1 MNELGKKI
9 KQRREELG
17 LSQDELARMLGY
29 KHKSSIN
36 KIELGAA
43 DVPRAKVP
51 AFAKA
56 LGMTAIEFSG
66 WTEER
71 KVLSF
76 SYCMEQQMR
85 ILGWVVLYDADG
97 NVILTHEAWSIR
109 SLMRGMKELRA
120 VGSLLDF
127 LLTELTKTSR
137 KIGGPNI
144 ARFKPGTRTA
154 EPTDHRSRPGGRLPV
169 VC

>member
-1 MNELGKKI
+1 MNELGMKI

-71 KVLSF
+71 KALSF

-85 ILGWVVLYDADG
+85 ILGWVVLYDSDG
-97 NVILTHEAWSIR
+97 NVILTHEGAEYEITEES
-109 SLMRGMKELRA
+109 MKELESRVA
-120 VGSLLDF
+120 LYLDF
-127 LLTELTKTSR
+127 LLTELMKTSR
-137 KIGGPNI
+137 KIGGP
-144 ARFKPGTRTA
+144 K
-154 EPTDHRSRPGGRLPV
+154 
-169 VC
+169 

>member
-71 KVLSF
+71 KALSF

-85 ILGWVVLYDADG
+85 ILGWVVLYDSDG
-97 NVILTHEAWSIR
+97 NVILTHEGAEYEITEES
-109 SLMRGMKELRA
+109 MKELESRVA
-120 VGSLLDF
+120 LYLDF

-137 KIGGPNI
+137 KIGGP
-144 ARFKPGTRTA
+144 K
-154 EPTDHRSRPGGRLPV
+154 
-169 VC
+169 

>member
-71 KVLSF
+71 KALSF

-85 ILGWVVLYDADG
+85 TLGWVVLYDADG
-97 NVILTHEAWSIR
+97 NVILTHEGAEYEITEES
-109 SLMRGMKELRA
+109 MKELESRVA
-120 VGSLLDF
+120 LYLDF
-127 LLTELTKTSR
+127 LLGDLAKKSR
-137 KIGGPNI
+137 KIGG
-144 ARFKPGTRTA
+144 
-154 EPTDHRSRPGGRLPV
+154 
-169 VC
+169 

>member
-71 KVLSF
+71 KALSF

-85 ILGWVVLYDADG
+85 ILGWVVLYDSDG
-97 NVILTHEAWSIR
+97 NVILTHEGAEYEITEES
-109 SLMRGMKELRA
+109 MKELESRVA
-120 VGSLLDF
+120 LYLDF
-127 LLTELTKTSR
+127 LLTELMKTSR
-137 KIGGPNI
+137 KIGGP
-144 ARFKPGTRTA
+144 K
-154 EPTDHRSRPGGRLPV
+154 
-169 VC
+169 

>member
-71 KVLSF
+71 KALSF

-85 ILGWVVLYDADG
+85 VLGWVVLYDSDG
-97 NVILTHEAWSIR
+97 NVILAHEGAEYEITEES
-109 SLMRGMKELRA
+109 MKELESRVA
-120 VGSLLDF
+120 LYLDF
-127 LLTELTKTSR
+127 LLTELTKASR
-137 KIGGPNI
+137 KIGGP
-144 ARFKPGTRTA
+144 K
-154 EPTDHRSRPGGRLPV
+154 
-169 VC
+169 

>member
-71 KVLSF
+71 KALSF

-97 NVILTHEAWSIR
+97 NVILTHEGVEYEITEES
-109 SLMRGMKELRA
+109 MKELESRVA
-120 VGSLLDF
+120 LYLDF
-127 LLTELTKTSR
+127 LLGDLAKKSR
-137 KIGGPNI
+137 KIGG
-144 ARFKPGTRTA
+144 
-154 EPTDHRSRPGGRLPV
+154 
-169 VC
+169 

>member
-71 KVLSF
+71 KALSF

-85 ILGWVVLYDADG
+85 ILGWVVLYDSDG
-97 NVILTHEAWSIR
+97 SVILTHEGAEYEITEESI
-109 SLMRGMKELRA
+109 KELESRVA
-120 VGSLLDF
+120 LYLDF
-127 LLTELTKTSR
+127 LLTELTKSSR
-137 KIGGPNI
+137 KIGGP
-144 ARFKPGTRTA
+144 K
-154 EPTDHRSRPGGRLPV
+154 
-169 VC
+169 

>member
-1 MNELGKKI
+1 MSELGKKI
-9 KQRREELG
+9 KLRREELG
-17 LSQDELARMLGY
+17 LSQDDLARMLGY

-71 KVLSF
+71 KALSF

-97 NVILTHEAWSIR
+97 NVILTHEGTEYEIMEAN
-109 SLMRGMKELRA
+109 MKEMESRLA
-120 VGSLLDF
+120 LYLDF
-127 LLTELTKTSR
+127 LLGDLAKNSR
-137 KIGGPNI
+137 KIGG
-144 ARFKPGTRTA
+144 
-154 EPTDHRSRPGGRLPV
+154 
-169 VC
+169 

>member
-71 KVLSF
+71 KALSF

-97 NVILTHEAWSIR
+97 NVILTHDGAEYEITEES
-109 SLMRGMKELRA
+109 MKELESRVA
-120 VGSLLDF
+120 LYLDF

-137 KIGGPNI
+137 KIGGP
-144 ARFKPGTRTA
+144 K
-154 EPTDHRSRPGGRLPV
+154 
-169 VC
+169 

>member
-71 KVLSF
+71 KALSF

-97 NVILTHEAWSIR
+97 NVILTHEGAEYEITEDS
-109 SLMRGMKELRA
+109 MKELESRVA
-120 VGSLLDF
+120 LYLDF
-127 LLTELTKTSR
+127 LLGDLAKKSR
-137 KIGGPNI
+137 KIGG
-144 ARFKPGTRTA
+144 
-154 EPTDHRSRPGGRLPV
+154 
-169 VC
+169 

>member
-71 KVLSF
+71 KALSF

-97 NVILTHEAWSIR
+97 NVILTHEGVEYEITEES
-109 SLMRGMKELRA
+109 MKELESRVA
-120 VGSLLDF
+120 LYLDF

-137 KIGGPNI
+137 KIGGP
-144 ARFKPGTRTA
+144 K
-154 EPTDHRSRPGGRLPV
+154 
-169 VC
+169 

>member
-1 MNELGKKI
+1 MSELGKKI
-9 KQRREELG
+9 KLRREELG
-17 LSQDELARMLGY
+17 LSQDDLARMLGY

-71 KVLSF
+71 KALSF

-97 NVILTHEAWSIR
+97 NVILTHEGAEYEITEES
-109 SLMRGMKELRA
+109 MKELESRMA
-120 VGSLLDF
+120 LYLDF
-127 LLTELTKTSR
+127 LLGDLAKNSR
-137 KIGGPNI
+137 KIGG
-144 ARFKPGTRTA
+144 
-154 EPTDHRSRPGGRLPV
+154 
-169 VC
+169 

>member
-71 KVLSF
+71 KALSF

-97 NVILTHEAWSIR
+97 NVILTHEGTEYEITEES
-109 SLMRGMKELRA
+109 MKELESRVA
-120 VGSLLDF
+120 LYLDF
-127 LLTELTKTSR
+127 LLGDLVKKSR
-137 KIGGPNI
+137 KIGG
-144 ARFKPGTRTA
+144 
-154 EPTDHRSRPGGRLPV
+154 
-169 VC
+169 

>member
-71 KVLSF
+71 KALSF

-97 NVILTHEAWSIR
+97 NVILTHEGAEYEITEEN
-109 SLMRGMKELRA
+109 MKELESRVA
-120 VGSLLDF
+120 LYLDF

-137 KIGGPNI
+137 KIGGP
-144 ARFKPGTRTA
+144 K
-154 EPTDHRSRPGGRLPV
+154 
-169 VC
+169 

>member
-1 MNELGKKI
+1 MGNLGLKI

-17 LSQDELARMLGY
+17 LSQEELATMLGY

-71 KVLSF
+71 KTASF
-76 SYCMEQQMR
+76 SYCLEQQMR
-85 ILGWVVLYDADG
+85 ILGWVLLYDADG
-97 NVILTHEAWSIR
+97 NVILSHDGSEYEITDAN
-109 SLMRGMKELRA
+109 MKELESR
-120 VGSLLDF
+120 VTLYMDF
-127 LLTELTKTSR
+127 LLNDLAKNSR
-137 KIGGPNI
+137 KIGG
-144 ARFKPGTRTA
+144 
-154 EPTDHRSRPGGRLPV
+154 
-169 VC
+169 

>member
-1 MNELGKKI
+1 MSELGKKI
-9 KQRREELG
+9 KLRREELG
-17 LSQDELARMLGY
+17 LSQDDLARMLGY

-43 DVPRAKVP
+43 DVPRVKVP

-71 KVLSF
+71 KALSF

-97 NVILTHEAWSIR
+97 NVILTHEGAEYEI
-109 SLMRGMKELRA
+109 MEANMKEMESRLA
-120 VGSLLDF
+120 LYLDF
-127 LLTELTKTSR
+127 LLGDLAKNSR
-137 KIGGPNI
+137 KIGG
-144 ARFKPGTRTA
+144 
-154 EPTDHRSRPGGRLPV
+154 
-169 VC
+169 

>member
-71 KVLSF
+71 KALSF

-97 NVILTHEAWSIR
+97 NVILTHEGAEYEITEES
-109 SLMRGMKELRA
+109 MKELESRVA
-120 VGSLLDF
+120 LYLD
-127 LLTELTKTSR
+127 R
-137 KIGGPNI
+137 PVDRG
-144 ARFKPGTRTA
+144 
-154 EPTDHRSRPGGRLPV
+154 PGGRLPG

>member
-71 KVLSF
+71 KALSF

-85 ILGWVVLYDADG
+85 ILSWVVLYDADG
-97 NVILTHEAWSIR
+97 NVILAHEGAEYEITEES
-109 SLMRGMKELRA
+109 MKELESRVA
-120 VGSLLDF
+120 LYLDF

-137 KIGGPNI
+137 KIGGP
-144 ARFKPGTRTA
+144 K
-154 EPTDHRSRPGGRLPV
+154 
-169 VC
+169 

>member
-71 KVLSF
+71 KTLSF

-97 NVILTHEAWSIR
+97 NVILTHEGAEYEITEES
-109 SLMRGMKELRA
+109 MKELESRVA
-120 VGSLLDF
+120 LYLDF

-137 KIGGPNI
+137 KIGGP
-144 ARFKPGTRTA
+144 K
-154 EPTDHRSRPGGRLPV
+154 
-169 VC
+169 

>member
-71 KVLSF
+71 KALSF

-97 NVILTHEAWSIR
+97 NVILTHEGAEYEITEES
-109 SLMRGMKELRA
+109 MKELESRLA
-120 VGSLLDF
+120 LYLDF
-127 LLTELTKTSR
+127 LLGDLAKKSR
-137 KIGGPNI
+137 KIGG
-144 ARFKPGTRTA
+144 
-154 EPTDHRSRPGGRLPV
+154 
-169 VC
+169 

>member
-43 DVPRAKVP
+43 EVPRAKVP

-71 KVLSF
+71 KALSF

-97 NVILTHEAWSIR
+97 NVILTHEGAEYEITEES
-109 SLMRGMKELRA
+109 MKELESRVA
-120 VGSLLDF
+120 LYLDF
-127 LLTELTKTSR
+127 LLGDLAKKSR
-137 KIGGPNI
+137 KIGG
-144 ARFKPGTRTA
+144 
-154 EPTDHRSRPGGRLPV
+154 
-169 VC
+169 

>member
-1 MNELGKKI
+1 MNELGEKI

-71 KVLSF
+71 KALSF

-97 NVILTHEAWSIR
+97 NVILTHDGAEYEITEES
-109 SLMRGMKELRA
+109 MKELESRVA
-120 VGSLLDF
+120 LYLDF
-127 LLTELTKTSR
+127 LLGDLAKKSR
-137 KIGGPNI
+137 KIGG
-144 ARFKPGTRTA
+144 
-154 EPTDHRSRPGGRLPV
+154 
-169 VC
+169 

>member
-71 KVLSF
+71 KALSF

-97 NVILTHEAWSIR
+97 NVILSHEGAEYEITEEN
-109 SLMRGMKELRA
+109 MKELESRVA
-120 VGSLLDF
+120 LYLDF
-127 LLTELTKTSR
+127 LLGDLAKKSR
-137 KIGGPNI
+137 KIGG
-144 ARFKPGTRTA
+144 
-154 EPTDHRSRPGGRLPV
+154 
-169 VC
+169 